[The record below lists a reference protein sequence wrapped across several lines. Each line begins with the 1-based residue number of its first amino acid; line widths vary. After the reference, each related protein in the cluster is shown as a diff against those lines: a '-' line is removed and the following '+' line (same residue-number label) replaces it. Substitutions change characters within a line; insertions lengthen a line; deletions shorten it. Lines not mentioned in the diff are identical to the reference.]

1 MDHALFGDLNEKG
14 FLSPAVELVKA
25 KLKSTHKKNFED
37 VEAASGVAQ
46 YLVMGAGVYQDVPH
60 MVASL
65 ILFHKA
71 VRSCQAAILLCERGL
86 VVDAQTL
93 TRSAV
98 ESLFHA
104 VALIND
110 PAVFVQMGKYGD
122 TEEKKQAQGMIRS
135 LSELG
140 LNDQNV
146 GDLSEVISRAEGPAS
161 KFSAYDA
168 ARIAGLM
175 PLYETIYRGLS
186 AVASHATLRSMDS
199 SLDIR
204 DGNAVLLTGPTEY
217 HLDFTLGLLKVCLE
231 VSSTKLREHFI
242 FEESGIE

>member
-1 MDHALFGDLNEKG
+1 MDHASLKDLDEKG
-14 FLSPAVELVKA
+14 FLSPALELVKA
-25 KLKSTHKKNFED
+25 KLRSTRRKKFED
-37 VEAASGVAQ
+37 VEAASRVAQ
-46 YLVMGAGVYQDVPH
+46 QLVMGAGVYQNASDK
-60 MVASL
+60 VASL

-71 VRSCQAAILLCERGL
+71 VRSCQAAVLLCERGL

-122 TEEKKQAQGMIRS
+122 TEEKKQAVGMIRS

-140 LNDQNV
+140 LTEQNV

-161 KFSAYDA
+161 KFSTYEA
-168 ARIAGLM
+168 ARIADLL
-175 PLYETIYRGLS
+175 PLYETVYRGLS

-199 SLDIR
+199 SLEIR
-204 DGNAVLLTGPTEY
+204 DGNAFLLTGPSEY
-217 HLDFTLGLLKVCLE
+217 HLDFTLGLLKVCFE
-231 VSSTKLREHFI
+231 VSSSKLREHFI
-242 FEESGIE
+242 FET